1 MIAYTNTVVE
11 LTGPDDK
18 GYLQWWHNASQ
29 IDISEIKRSEDGT
42 RIEIDEIKFKKFE
55 MPAQEVYPQTSLCN
69 QNMLTTDRVY
79 QSLVEVAWRRWPPPQ
94 TRTEQ

>member
-55 MPAQEVYPQTSLCN
+55 MPAQEVCAHKILSN
-69 QNMLTTDRVY
+69 KNMLTGGR
-79 QSLVEVAWRRWPPPQ
+79 L
-94 TRTEQ
+94 